1 MRKLLFKAYY
11 GLLSLKNFSLNKPVA
26 HLTDEWGKSDFFLS
40 VNFCVTCD
48 GTHFINKVAKKKGN
62 IWALTNIKKW
72 IRN

>member
-1 MRKLLFKAYY
+1 M
-11 GLLSLKNFSLNKPVA
+11 A